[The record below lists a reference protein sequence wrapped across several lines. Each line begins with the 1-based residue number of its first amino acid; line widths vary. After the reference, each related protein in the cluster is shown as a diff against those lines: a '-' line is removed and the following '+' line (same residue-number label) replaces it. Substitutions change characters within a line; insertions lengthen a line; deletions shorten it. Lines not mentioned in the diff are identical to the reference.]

1 MTGASACLG
10 AASRPRARVSKRSTI
25 DGDRRR
31 STATA
36 MAMAMT
42 TRTRND
48 DDRGGDRGE
57 DERRVDVILKPAGG
71 LLGVPS
77 ASSGSGSPN
86 SAGMDFRVRAVRRS
100 ATVRALK
107 DAVRAGYEGNPE
119 PERVVL
125 IYGGKVL
132 RDEDVIGEALTIGAT
147 GAAAYGYDV
156 DGDDVS
162 EDEVEGG
169 VTNERGDGE
178 TNGSESEGRGAPR
191 RRTREYVLHM
201 MIRKDPR
208 QIEEEEEE
216 ARARE
221 KAEKTRREDDGDAS
235 VANASTA
242 TPSAAPSA
250 APTTPTQSTETSM
263 DPGTPAVFASSA
275 PRTPPSHGYRAA
287 DSARFTLPTT
297 PEFQSAITDAMRA
310 AQQSPRHLPLELAA
324 SPLMNATYNAAY
336 HAAFAALSPSGTPPG
351 PPPLAGLRSY
361 LDVPHAATGA
371 RSEHDE
377 RARRREERQERQQRA
392 NGLPPE
398 LNIPPGAR
406 VRVIHI
412 RIDLKLIMKLAMMVF
427 FLSQDASPLKVTMYV
442 AMAIFV
448 YLQQTGALAPVL
460 RWLTGNDNLG
470 RGDANHR
477 GGNRQGNGAAA
488 NGNRAPNAANDAQRY
503 AVPTRVTR
511 VAGHTTMPQTYFGEV
526 KIFIYSLFA
535 SLFPSWLPPR
545 LHEAGAQAAP
555 RREHQD

>member
-1 MTGASACLG
+1 M
-10 AASRPRARVSKRSTI
+10 
-25 DGDRRR
+25 GDVV
-31 STATA
+31 
-36 MAMAMT
+36 
-42 TRTRND
+42 D
-48 DDRGGDRGE
+48 DVDVGGGGGGV
-57 DERRVDVILKPAGG
+57 DERRVDVVLKPAGG
-71 LLGVPS
+71 FGFGFS
-77 ASSGSGSPN
+77 SSGGS
-86 SAGMDFRVRAVRRS
+86 SSSSSSDAGGSTSTSMDFRVRSVRRS

-107 DAVRAGYEGNPE
+107 DAVRAGYEGHPE

-132 RDEDVIGEALTIGAT
+132 RDEDVIGDALTIGAT

-156 DGDDVS
+156 DGDDES
-162 EDEVEGG
+162 EDDGG
-169 VTNERGDGE
+169 VAANERGDGE
-178 TNGSESEGRGAPR
+178 TNGSGSERRGTPR

-208 QIEEEEEE
+208 EIEEEE
-216 ARARE
+216 ARARA
-221 KAEKTRREDDGDAS
+221 KAEEATRREDGGDAPVADAS
-235 VANASTA
+235 VSSTPLRA
-242 TPSAAPSA
+242 TPSA
-250 APTTPTQSTETSM
+250 APTTPRQSTEASM

-275 PRTPPSHGYRAA
+275 SRTPPPSYAHRAA

-297 PEFQSAITDAMRA
+297 PEFQSAIADAMRA
-310 AQQSPRHLPLELAA
+310 AQQSPRHFPVEVAA

-336 HAAFAALSPSGTPPG
+336 HAAFAALSPNGTPPG
-351 PPPLAGLRSY
+351 PPPLVGLRSY
-361 LDVPHAATGA
+361 LDVPQAAATGE

-377 RARRREERQERQQRA
+377 RAQRREERHERQQLA

-442 AMAIFV
+442 AMAVFV

-460 RWLTGNDNLG
+460 RWLTGNDNIG
-470 RGDANHR
+470 RGEANHR
-477 GGNRQGNGAAA
+477 GGNRQGGNGAAA
-488 NGNRAPNAANDAQRY
+488 NGNRAANAANDAQRF
-503 AVPTRVTR
+503 AIPTRVTR

-545 LHEAGAQAAP
+545 LHEAGRQAAP

>member
-1 MTGASACLG
+1 MGDVVDVVDAGAG
-10 AASRPRARVSKRSTI
+10 G
-25 DGDRRR
+25 DGD
-31 STATA
+31 
-36 MAMAMT
+36 
-42 TRTRND
+42 D
-48 DDRGGDRGE
+48 D
-57 DERRVDVILKPAGG
+57 DERRVDVVLKPAGG
-71 LLGVPS
+71 FGFSLG
-77 ASSGSGSPN
+77 ASGSSSGSSSSGSGSGSPN
-86 SAGMDFRVRAVRRS
+86 DTGGSSSMSTMDFRVRSVRRS

-107 DAVRAGYEGNPE
+107 DAVRAGYEGHPE

-132 RDEDVIGEALTIGAT
+132 RDEDVIGDALTIGAT

-162 EDEVEGG
+162 EDDDGG
-169 VTNERGDGE
+169 VATVERGDGA
-178 TNGSESEGRGAPR
+178 TNGSGSERRGTPR

-208 QIEEEEEE
+208 EIEEEE
-216 ARARE
+216 ARARG
-221 KAEKTRREDDGDAS
+221 KAEETTRGEGVGDAPVADAS
-235 VANASTA
+235 VSTPLRA
-242 TPSAAPSA
+242 PPSA
-250 APTTPTQSTETSM
+250 APTTPRQSTEASM

-275 PRTPPSHGYRAA
+275 PRTPPPSYAHRAA

-297 PEFQSAITDAMRA
+297 PEFQSAIADAMRA
-310 AQQSPRHLPLELAA
+310 AQQSPRHLPVEVAA

-336 HAAFAALSPSGTPPG
+336 HAAFAALSPNGTPPG
-351 PPPLAGLRSY
+351 PPPLAGLRSH
-361 LDVPHAATGA
+361 LDVPQAAATGV

-377 RARRREERQERQQRA
+377 RSRRREERQERQQLA

-442 AMAIFV
+442 AMAVFV

-460 RWLTGNDNLG
+460 RWLTGNDNIG

-477 GGNRQGNGAAA
+477 GGNGQGGNGAAA

-545 LHEAGAQAAP
+545 LHEAGRQAAP

>member
-1 MTGASACLG
+1 MMSMPDDVDAGASGGGGVHAD
-10 AASRPRARVSKRSTI
+10 A
-25 DGDRRR
+25 
-31 STATA
+31 
-36 MAMAMT
+36 
-42 TRTRND
+42 D
-48 DDRGGDRGE
+48 DADE
-57 DERRVDVILKPAGG
+57 DERRVDVVLKPAGG
-71 LLGVPS
+71 FGFCSSGGSSSS
-77 ASSGSGSPN
+77 ASSSSSGSSGSPN
-86 SAGMDFRVRAVRRS
+86 DDAGGSSTSTMDFRVRSVRRS

-107 DAVRAGYEGNPE
+107 DAVRAGYEGHPE

-132 RDEDVIGEALTIGAT
+132 RDEDVIGDALTIGAT

-162 EDEVEGG
+162 EDDGG
-169 VTNERGDGE
+169 VAADARGDGE
-178 TNGSESEGRGAPR
+178 TNGSGSERRGTPR

-208 QIEEEEEE
+208 EIEEEE

-221 KAEKTRREDDGDAS
+221 KAAETTRREDGGDAPMADAS
-235 VANASTA
+235 VSTPLRA
-242 TPSAAPSA
+242 TPSA
-250 APTTPTQSTETSM
+250 APTTPRQSTEASM

-275 PRTPPSHGYRAA
+275 PRTPSPSYAPRAA

-297 PEFQSAITDAMRA
+297 PEFQSAIADAMRA
-310 AQQSPRHLPLELAA
+310 AQQSPRHLPVEVAA
-324 SPLMNATYNAAY
+324 SPLMNATYHAAY
-336 HAAFAALSPSGTPPG
+336 HAAFAALSPNGTPPG

-361 LDVPHAATGA
+361 LDVPQAAATGA

-377 RARRREERQERQQRA
+377 RARRREERQERQQLA

-412 RIDLKLIMKLAMMVF
+412 RIDLKLIIKLAMMVF

-442 AMAIFV
+442 AMAVFV

-460 RWLTGNDNLG
+460 RWLTGNDNIG
-470 RGDANHR
+470 RGDENQR
-477 GGNRQGNGAAA
+477 GGNRQGGNGAAA

-545 LHEAGAQAAP
+545 LHEAGRQAAP